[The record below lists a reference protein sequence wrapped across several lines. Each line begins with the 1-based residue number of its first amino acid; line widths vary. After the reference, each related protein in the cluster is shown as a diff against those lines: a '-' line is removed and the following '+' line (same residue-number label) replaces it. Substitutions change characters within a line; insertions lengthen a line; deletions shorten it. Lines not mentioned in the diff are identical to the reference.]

1 MYIVCW
7 TRPGKIHHG
16 NSGDTIAGIAYELSL
31 RYGVRDCTEG
41 RKPGVGYVL
50 GSPVSPPPFH
60 SPMRSFIGGTK
71 LNLASAED
79 AHELFDDLPLVL
91 STGLDGVGYTVFN
104 VSLEYHEAD

>member
-1 MYIVCW
+1 MSESSVLSIV
-7 TRPGKIHHG
+7 I
-16 NSGDTIAGIAYELSL
+16 SL
-31 RYGVRDCTEG
+31 FHQLFRTDRTD
-41 RKPGVGYVL
+41 VGYVL